1 MCPTENIVVAEKHRD
16 RVVLVTGAAG
26 SIGSEVAMQVAGF
39 NPTTLIL
46 MDQAES
52 PLYDMEL
59 KMKNQFPNVDCVI
72 FIADVRSETRMR
84 ELFVL
89 YSPEVV
95 YHCAAYKAVPR
106 RERDHE
112 EAIRVNVMGT
122 KLLND
127 LGVGYNTSKLGMVST
142 DKAVNTTNVMGASK
156 RIAEIYVQ
164 SLYLSLAYLTAERKK
179 RTRFITT
186 RFGNVL
192 GSNGSVVPLFKDQI
206 AKGGP
211 VTVTHKDII
220 RYFMTIPEACKLVL
234 EAGCMGRG
242 GEIFVFDMGEPVKIY
257 DLAARMIRL
266 SGLTPDKEIKIIE
279 TGLRPG
285 EKLFEELLNDKE
297 TTLTTHHKKIMI
309 AKVREYDYE
318 KVNTEIGQLI
328 DCAMAGDNDETVRN
342 MKMIVPEFISKNSVY
357 EKFDHKDQG
366 AANRSE
372 ERRVGKECGIGLW
385 AWWARCGT

>member
-1 MCPTENIVVAEKHRD
+1 M
-16 RVVLVTGAAG
+16 L
-26 SIGSEVAMQVAGF
+26 F
-39 NPTTLIL
+39 
-46 MDQAES
+46 
-52 PLYDMEL
+52 
-59 KMKNQFPNVDCVI
+59 
-72 FIADVRSETRMR
+72 RS
-84 ELFVL
+84 
-89 YSPEVV
+89 
-95 YHCAAYKAVPR
+95 
-106 RERDHE
+106 
-112 EAIRVNVMGT
+112 
-122 KLLND
+122 
-127 LGVGYNTSKLGMVST
+127 
-142 DKAVNTTNVMGASK
+142 
-156 RIAEIYVQ
+156 
-164 SLYLSLAYLTAERKK
+164 AERKK

-242 GEIFVFDMGEPVKIY
+242 GEIFVFDMGEPVRIY

-309 AKVREYDYE
+309 AKVRE
-318 KVNTEIGQLI
+318 IGR
-328 DCAMAGDNDETVRN
+328 AHV
-342 MKMIVPEFISKNSVY
+342 
-357 EKFDHKDQG
+357 
-366 AANRSE
+366 
-372 ERRVGKECGIGLW
+372 
-385 AWWARCGT
+385 